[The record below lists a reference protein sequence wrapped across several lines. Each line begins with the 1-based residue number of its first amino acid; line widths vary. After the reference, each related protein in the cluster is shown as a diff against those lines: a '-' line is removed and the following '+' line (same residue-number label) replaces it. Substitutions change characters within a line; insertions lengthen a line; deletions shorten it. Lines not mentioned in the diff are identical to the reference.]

1 MGQSEEKRS
10 TGKRKD
16 EGKKIKRPAAKPE
29 GDDNTG
35 KRKLKKFRKDAVK
48 GKRMNK
54 DVFRKLRQMLMEELD
69 LSRELSDK
77 EILVVID

>member
-16 EGKKIKRPAAKPE
+16 EGKKIKIPSAKPE

-35 KRKLKKFRKDAVK
+35 KRKLKKFLNNMVCIS
-48 GKRMNK
+48 
-54 DVFRKLRQMLMEELD
+54 L
-69 LSRELSDK
+69 
-77 EILVVID
+77 EIRIEY

>member
-29 GDDNTG
+29 GMII
-35 KRKLKKFRKDAVK
+35 L
-48 GKRMNK
+48 
-54 DVFRKLRQMLMEELD
+54 E
-69 LSRELSDK
+69 K
-77 EILVVID
+77 EN